1 MIFSLLLY
9 IHIINLY
16 HVFLTQGEKMATKK
30 TNEAAVVDFKSIK
43 KTIIDRVYYEKTK
56 TYERLKEYLKKLQ
69 GDKEFQNSLW
79 TIPEL
84 TKEGDDEAGIR
95 RAIGITSVVAE
106 GFNHSWIY
114 DSDRNEALHAAQ
126 DFFKEYVEGPRR
138 LKPGEDR
145 MFELAQALLQ
155 SARNYIVEKTS
166 VSPKINNSKQI
177 NKNLLNQLQEPIPEK
192 NCIAISKAFINYINT
207 IEKGQLTLA
216 KEIGKIIPEGI
227 ELKPADFKKPVYP
240 NVDVIIPYPKT
251 PIPDPKIPLDPKIPI
266 PYPKTPLDP
275 KIPIPRPEIKIHG
288 PYVIKDL
295 EIKLAEVE
303 RIRKSLPKNATKAE
317 KKAAANAEQQ
327 IKNLLKAAKRAEP
340 KAVKK
345 ASVQKT
351 PKKKSK

>member
-1 MIFSLLLY
+1 MYFI
-9 IHIINLY
+9 
-16 HVFLTQGEKMATKK
+16 QGENMATKK
-30 TNEAAVVDFKSIK
+30 K
-43 KTIIDRVYYEKTK
+43 KTNLAAGNQTTEFFRSIDSLIVSCLDVSIWGKTGLDNASAKEMIQKSFDALINSISGACIDPTVDDWCPTPPQFGPRPIVHWPWHKAVDSLATYTKTK
-56 TYERLKEYLKKLQ
+56 
-69 GDKEFQNSLW
+69 
-79 TIPEL
+79 
-84 TKEGDDEAGIR
+84 
-95 RAIGITSVVAE
+95 
-106 GFNHSWIY
+106 
-114 DSDRNEALHAAQ
+114 
-126 DFFKEYVEGPRR
+126 
-138 LKPGEDR
+138 
-145 MFELAQALLQ
+145 ELATQYPLYVQKAGLNVYTLLENAGWEPVLA
-155 SARNYIVEKTS
+155 SNFKKRKVD
-166 VSPKINNSKQI
+166 PLKQLDA
-177 NKNLLNQLQEPIPEK
+177 KIPEK
-192 NCIAISKAFINYINT
+192 NCIAISKAIVNYIDA
-207 IEKGQLTLA
+207 IEKSQLA
-216 KEIGKIIPEGI
+216 IFKEIEKIIPEGI

-351 PKKKSK
+351 PKKKK

>member
-1 MIFSLLLY
+1 MYFI
-9 IHIINLY
+9 
-16 HVFLTQGEKMATKK
+16 QGENMATKK
-30 TNEAAVVDFKSIK
+30 DGKTNSDRPFKVMDGMLPEPSKGPDVKDVLKDILDNDRHPSDYDWQVRIK
-43 KTIIDRVYYEKTK
+43 KIAELLDIPCAGPRKVPRWEEVIITRKI
-56 TYERLKEYLKKLQ
+56 L
-69 GDKEFQNSLW
+69 F
-79 TIPEL
+79 
-84 TKEGDDEAGIR
+84 A
-95 RAIGITSVVAE
+95 
-106 GFNHSWIY
+106 
-114 DSDRNEALHAAQ
+114 AAQ
-126 DFFKEYVEGPRR
+126 LDANVSKNFKKAKANPLDKLEE
-138 LKPGEDR
+138 
-145 MFELAQALLQ
+145 
-155 SARNYIVEKTS
+155 N
-166 VSPKINNSKQI
+166 
-177 NKNLLNQLQEPIPEK
+177 IPEK
-192 NCIAISKAFINYINT
+192 NIKAISKAIINYFDVV
-207 IEKGQLTLA
+207 EKAQSAIA

-327 IKNLLKAAKRAEP
+327 IKNLLKAAKRTEP

-351 PKKKSK
+351 PKKKK